1 MYGVYTVFLAGRSP
15 NIRSYT
21 VYIYGSGHNPTH
33 VPSLQQ
39 TLARRLP
46 ARCMF
51 ALCYQALCPLS
62 FLFVGACQWS
72 GVLPFVMPRDG
83 SYGIL
88 YRDIIPC
95 SVICTYFTVLDRS
108 KNLYDQFLITPVCV
122 CNASAVLALSAHLCL
137 VVPMF
142 CVTGTSTAVCLVV
155 PVCCVT
161 GTSTAVCLVVPM
173 FYVTGTS
180 TAVCLVLS

>member
-1 MYGVYTVFLAGRSP
+1 
-15 NIRSYT
+15 
-21 VYIYGSGHNPTH
+21 
-33 VPSLQQ
+33 
-39 TLARRLP
+39 
-46 ARCMF
+46 
-51 ALCYQALCPLS
+51 
-62 FLFVGACQWS
+62 
-72 GVLPFVMPRDG
+72 MPRDG